1 MADIIKLLP
10 DHVAN
15 QIAAGEVVQRPA
27 SVVKELLENAIDASA
42 SDIKLIIKDGGR
54 TLVQVVDDGIGMT
67 QTDARLSFER
77 HATSKIASAED
88 LFNLH
93 TKGFRGEAL
102 ASIAA
107 ISHVELLSKTAAT
120 EVGTHIKIEA
130 SEVIAQEVVA
140 TPKGTS
146 IAVKNLFFNIPARR
160 NFLKSDQVE
169 LRHIIDEFQRVALA
183 HPQVAFKMYNNGAEY
198 FNLPKEGLKQRIVH
212 IFGGKMKERLVPV
225 TEETEVVTV
234 TGFVCKPQ
242 FSKKSRGE
250 QFFFTN
256 HRFVKSPYLHH
267 AVVSAFE
274 GLLKPET
281 YPGYFLSL
289 AVDPRS
295 IDINIHPTKTEV
307 KFDDEHTLYAILRA
321 AVKHSLGQFH
331 IAPILDF
338 ERDQNLD
345 TPYQY
350 KDKAAK
356 SPTITVDADFNP
368 FQEGG
373 GSKTTRTDRPK
384 QNVTNWQNLYDF
396 GDTVL
401 PDVDLLKVES
411 DAETPEVFENTEE
424 PLMLQQATFQM
435 QRKYV
440 VSTVKSGLLVINQNR
455 AHQRILFERFLTEI
469 TVKKGIVQQLLFPKN
484 LDFTA
489 AEIVILRS
497 LQEELSSLGFDLV
510 FGSDKR
516 LTVNGAPNGIPEGKI
531 ATVLEDLLAQY
542 TPEKKP
548 DEHLSQTEWLS
559 KTLCESLAIK
569 TGQQLSPEMQTAL
582 VNDLFACKEPKL
594 SPFQKTIYVILGEN
608 EIANKF

>member
-27 SVVKELLENAIDASA
+27 SVVKELLENSIDAGA
-42 SDIKLIIKDGGR
+42 ANVKLIVKDGGR
-54 TLVQVVDDGIGMT
+54 TLVQVVDDGSGMT

-107 ISHVELLSKTAAT
+107 IAHVELLSRTSEA
-120 EVGTHIKIEA
+120 EVGTHIRIEG
-130 SEVIAQEVVA
+130 SEVVAQEVVA

-183 HPQVAFKMYNNGAEY
+183 HPKVAFRMYNNGSEY
-198 FNLPKEGLKQRIVH
+198 FNLPQEGLRQRIVH
-212 IFGGKMKERLVPV
+212 IFGKKMKERLVPV
-225 TEETEVVTV
+225 AEETEVVAI
-234 TGFVCKPQ
+234 TGFVCKPE
-242 FSKKSRGE
+242 FSRKSRGE

-274 GLLKPET
+274 GLLKPDT
-281 YPGYFLSL
+281 HPGYFLNL
-289 AVDPRS
+289 EVDPRS
-295 IDINIHPTKTEV
+295 IDINIHPTKTEI
-307 KFDDEHTLYAILRA
+307 KFDDEHTLYAIIRA

-331 IAPILDF
+331 IAPLLDF

-350 KDKAAK
+350 RNKEAQ
-356 SPTITVDADFNP
+356 SPTITVDARFNP
-368 FQEGG
+368 FQEGNP
-373 GSKTTRTDRPK
+373 STTAK
-384 QNVTNWQNLYDF
+384 GYKAASNVQNWKDLYDF
-396 GDTVL
+396 GDTTL
-401 PDVDLLKVES
+401 PDTDMLQVES
-411 DAETPEVFENTEE
+411 DAASPEVFENEDE
-424 PLMLQQATFQM
+424 PLMLHQATFQL

-440 VSTVKSGLLVINQNR
+440 VSTVKSGLLVINQHR
-455 AHQRILFERFLTEI
+455 AHQRILFERFLAEI
-469 TVKKGIVQQLLFPKN
+469 TVKRGIVQQLLFPKT
-484 LDFTA
+484 LTFPA
-489 AEIVILRS
+489 SEMEV
-497 LQEELSSLGFDLV
+497 LQSFKDELSGLGFDLM
-510 FGSDKR
+510 FESNET
-516 LTVNGAPNGIPEGKI
+516 LTINGAPNGLPEGKI
-531 ATVLEDLLAQY
+531 AAVLEDLLGCYAE
-542 TPEKKP
+542 EKTF
-548 DEHLSQTEWLS
+548 EGHFSQTEWLS
-559 KTLCESLAIK
+559 KTLCRSLAIR
-569 TGQQLSPEMQTAL
+569 TGQHLSPEMQTAL

-594 SPFQKTIYVILGEN
+594 SPFQKTIYVIIGEN